1 MDSEQ
6 IIYRGKY
13 VGKTVEW
20 LQDND
25 PSYLIWA
32 EETNPKI
39 FEEPKKKK
47 GAIDFQNLEIDIE
60 SKEVIYREPEI
71 DKPETSMRPNINFDN
86 EEIFKSLNFS
96 KDNSDNNLCKKISG
110 KLIYLASPYSHPND
124 DVREMNYKIISKIAA
139 EMVSEGH
146 VVLSP
151 ISYGHNLLKF
161 CDMPSDWEF
170 WYNFCVTFLLKC
182 DELIVIKM
190 PGWDISRGVLEEIE
204 IAKNHNI
211 KINFIEP
218 TYNTKNYINEL

>member
-13 VGKTVEW
+13 VGKTVGW

-25 PSYLIWA
+25 PTYLIWA

-71 DKPETSMRPNINFDN
+71 DKPESSMKPNVNFYN
-86 EEIFKSLNFS
+86 EEIFKKLNIS
-96 KDNSDNNLCKKISG
+96 NNKLDINLRKKING
-110 KLIYLASPYSHPND
+110 KLIYLASPYSHQEEE
-124 DVREMNYKIISKIAA
+124 VREMNYKIVSKIAA
-139 EMVSEGH
+139 DMVYEGN

-151 ISYGHNLLKF
+151 ISYGHNLLNF
-161 CDMPSDWEF
+161 CNMPSDWEF

-182 DELIVIKM
+182 DELIVVKM

-211 KINFIEP
+211 KISFIEP
-218 TYNTKNYINEL
+218 KYNKESF

>member
-25 PSYLIWA
+25 PAYLIWA

-39 FEEPKKKK
+39 FEKPKKKK
-47 GAIDFQNLEIDIE
+47 GTINFQNLEIDIE
-60 SKEVIYREPEI
+60 SKEVVYREPEI
-71 DKPETSMRPNINFDN
+71 DKLESSIKPNVNFDN
-86 EEIFKSLNFS
+86 EEMFKKLNIS
-96 KDNSDNNLCKKISG
+96 NNNLEVALRKDISG
-110 KLIYLASPYSHPND
+110 KLIYLASPYSHQKEE
-124 DVREMNYKIISKIAA
+124 VREMNYKIVSKIAA
-139 EMVSEGH
+139 DMVSEGN

-151 ISYGHNLLKF
+151 ISYGHNLLNF

-182 DELIVIKM
+182 DELIVVKM
-190 PGWDISRGVLEEIE
+190 PGWDISKGVLEEIE

-211 KINFIEP
+211 KISFIEP
-218 TYNTKNYINEL
+218 KYNKENF

>member
-25 PSYLIWA
+25 PAYLIWA

-39 FEEPKKKK
+39 FEETKKKK
-47 GAIDFQNLEIDIE
+47 GAINFQNLEIDIE
-60 SKEVIYREPEI
+60 SKEVVYREPEI
-71 DKPETSMRPNINFDN
+71 DKPESSIKPNINFDN
-86 EEIFKSLNFS
+86 EEIFKKLNIS
-96 KDNSDNNLCKKISG
+96 NNNLEGILRKDISS

-124 DVREMNYKIISKIAA
+124 DIREMNYKIVSNIAA
-139 EMVSEGH
+139 NMVSEGK

-151 ISYGHNLLKF
+151 ISYGHNLLNF
-161 CDMPSDWEF
+161 CNMPSDWEF

-182 DELIVIKM
+182 DELIVVKM
-190 PGWDISRGVLEEIE
+190 PGWDISKGVLEEIE

-211 KINFIEP
+211 KISFIEP
-218 TYNTKNYINEL
+218 KYNK

>member
-6 IIYRGKY
+6 IVYRGKY

-25 PSYLIWA
+25 PAYLIWA

-39 FEEPKKKK
+39 FEKPKKKK

-71 DKPETSMRPNINFDN
+71 DKPETSMRPNVNFDN
-86 EEIFKSLNFS
+86 EEIFKKLNIS
-96 KDNSDNNLCKKISG
+96 NNNLEGALKKDISG
-110 KLIYLASPYSHPND
+110 KLIYLASPYSHSND
-124 DVREMNYKIISKIAA
+124 DIREMNYKIVSKIAA
-139 EMVSEGH
+139 NMIFEGN

-151 ISYGHNLLKF
+151 ISYGHNLLNF
-161 CDMPSDWEF
+161 CEMPSDWDF

-182 DELIVIKM
+182 DELMVVKM
-190 PGWDISRGVLEEIE
+190 AGWDVSKGVLEEIE

-211 KINFIEP
+211 KISFIEP
-218 TYNTKNYINEL
+218 KYNK

>member
-25 PSYLIWA
+25 PAYLIWA

-71 DKPETSMRPNINFDN
+71 DKTETSMRPNINFDN
-86 EEIFKSLNFS
+86 EEIFKKLNIFN
-96 KDNSDNNLCKKISG
+96 KNSDINLKKEISS

-124 DVREMNYKIISKIAA
+124 DIREMNYKIVSKIAA
-139 EMVSEGH
+139 DMVSEGN

-151 ISYGHNLLKF
+151 ISYGHNLLNF
-161 CDMPSDWEF
+161 CEMPSDWDF

-182 DELIVIKM
+182 DELIVVKM
-190 PGWDISRGVLEEIE
+190 AGWDVSKGVLEEIE
-204 IAKNHNI
+204 IAKKHNI
-211 KINFIEP
+211 KISFTEPKYNKENF
-218 TYNTKNYINEL
+218 

>member
-25 PSYLIWA
+25 PAYLIWA

-47 GAIDFQNLEIDIE
+47 GAINFQNLEIDIK
-60 SKEVIYREPEI
+60 SKEVVYREPEI
-71 DKPETSMRPNINFDN
+71 DKPESSIKPNINFDN
-86 EEIFKSLNFS
+86 EEIFKKLNIS
-96 KDNSDNNLCKKISG
+96 NNNLEGILRKDISS
-110 KLIYLASPYSHPND
+110 KLIYLASPYSHSND
-124 DVREMNYKIISKIAA
+124 DIREMNYKIVSNIAA
-139 EMVSEGH
+139 NMVSEGK

-151 ISYGHNLLKF
+151 ISYGHNLLNF
-161 CDMPSDWEF
+161 CNMPSDWEF

-182 DELIVIKM
+182 DELIVVKM
-190 PGWDISRGVLEEIE
+190 PGWDISKGVLEEIE

-211 KINFIEP
+211 KISFIEP
-218 TYNTKNYINEL
+218 KYNK

>member
-39 FEEPKKKK
+39 FEKPKKKK

-182 DELIVIKM
+182 DELMVIKM

-218 TYNTKNYINEL
+218 KYNTENYKNEL

>member
-25 PSYLIWA
+25 PAYLIWA

-86 EEIFKSLNFS
+86 EEIFKKLNIFN
-96 KDNSDNNLCKKISG
+96 KNSDINLKKEISS
-110 KLIYLASPYSHPND
+110 KLIYLASPYSHSND
-124 DVREMNYKIISKIAA
+124 DIREMNYKIVSKIAA
-139 EMVSEGH
+139 NMISEGN

-151 ISYGHNLLKF
+151 ISYGHNLLNF
-161 CDMPSDWEF
+161 CEMPSDWDF

-182 DELIVIKM
+182 DELIVVKM
-190 PGWDISRGVLEEIE
+190 AGWDVSKGVLEEIE
-204 IAKNHNI
+204 IAKKHNI
-211 KINFIEP
+211 KISFIEP
-218 TYNTKNYINEL
+218 KYNKENF